1 MAGGVEDEI
10 ASWQAT
16 RRFLATLPRAAD
28 LRKARIRGGRVL
40 RLRCDRSLPFEYVA
54 GFLDPFLATWGARHE
69 IEYSGYD
76 PGLTGVETRS
86 TADLRILFVD
96 WRLHLGQLSPE
107 DAARRGRTRLEAGL
121 GGGGGRGARL
131 LNR

>member
-54 GFLDPFLATWGARHE
+54 GFLDPFLATWGVRHE

-96 WRLHLGQLSPE
+96 WRLHLRQLSAE
-107 DAARRGRTRLEAGL
+107 DAARLAPAALQAGFRARE
-121 GGGGGRGARL
+121 GTGAL
-131 LNR
+131 L